1 MLNNKV
7 FFLKNNACMES
18 KEAGHGITNNLL
30 GNDQTKLVI
39 TKEYS
44 INNDQ
49 EKSVNAYM
57 PKIDEEQ
64 EKVH

>member
-1 MLNNKV
+1 
-7 FFLKNNACMES
+7 MES

-30 GNDQTKLVI
+30 GNDQKKLVI

>member
-30 GNDQTKLVI
+30 GNDQKNFI
-39 TKEYS
+39 G
-44 INNDQ
+44 I
-49 EKSVNAYM
+49 
-57 PKIDEEQ
+57 
-64 EKVH
+64 